1 MSEAG
6 AHRSGFIALVG
17 RPNVGK
23 STLLNQILGEKIAI
37 ISDKPQTTR
46 TRILGVRH
54 LPKAQLVFLDTPG
67 IHKPLYRLNQRMVRV
82 ALEVLDE
89 VDLVFF
95 LVEATEGVGGG
106 DRYVVERLKERAVP
120 AVLVINKVDLVQK
133 GRLLPLIDAY
143 RQMHEFAEIVP
154 ISALTGD
161 GVNRLVDIAVRFM
174 PVGPV
179 YFEDDI
185 VTDQPMQL
193 LAAEFIREKILQKT
207 RDELPFSV
215 AVQIESFIE
224 EEARFSERR
233 SGDPLQDSEATERV
247 SVGPEGEGA
256 GGEGRVSAHPGP
268 GKEEAVWASG
278 REGDISGAMG
288 KGSVPAGPGHG
299 KEEAA
304 LTASGRAGDISGG
317 IAGRKRGKRL
327 ARVSAIVYVEKESQ
341 KAIVIGKRGEL
352 LKAVGTEARIE
363 MERLFGMKV
372 FLQLWVKVKEGWRQD
387 EQMLSTLGY

>member
-95 LVEATEGVGGG
+95 LVEATEGVGAG

-120 AVLVINKVDLVQK
+120 VVLVINKVDLVQK
-133 GRLLPLIDAY
+133 GRLLPLIDTY

-154 ISALTGD
+154 VSALTGD
-161 GVNRLVDIAVRFM
+161 GVNRLVEIAVQFI

-179 YFEDDI
+179 YFEDDV

-215 AVQIESFIE
+215 AVQIESFTE
-224 EEARFSERR
+224 E
-233 SGDPLQDSEATERV
+233 GQ
-247 SVGPEGEGA
+247 
-256 GGEGRVSAHPGP
+256 
-268 GKEEAVWASG
+268 
-278 REGDISGAMG
+278 
-288 KGSVPAGPGHG
+288 
-299 KEEAA
+299 
-304 LTASGRAGDISGG
+304 
-317 IAGRKRGKRL
+317 L
-327 ARVSAIVYVEKESQ
+327 ARIAAIVYVEKESQ

-387 EQMLSTLGY
+387 EQMLSALGY

>member
-82 ALEVLDE
+82 ALNVLDE

-95 LVEATEGVGGG
+95 LVEATEGVGAG

-120 AVLVINKVDLVQK
+120 VVLVINKVDLVQK

-154 ISALTGD
+154 VSALTGD
-161 GVNRLVDIAVRFM
+161 GVNRLVEIAVRFM
-174 PVGPV
+174 PAGPV
-179 YFEDDI
+179 YFEDDV

-215 AVQIESFIE
+215 AVQIESFTE
-224 EEARFSERR
+224 E
-233 SGDPLQDSEATERV
+233 GQ
-247 SVGPEGEGA
+247 
-256 GGEGRVSAHPGP
+256 
-268 GKEEAVWASG
+268 
-278 REGDISGAMG
+278 
-288 KGSVPAGPGHG
+288 
-299 KEEAA
+299 
-304 LTASGRAGDISGG
+304 
-317 IAGRKRGKRL
+317 L
-327 ARVSAIVYVEKESQ
+327 ARIAAIVYVEKESQ

-387 EQMLSTLGY
+387 ERMLTALGY

>member
-46 TRILGVRH
+46 TRILGVKH
-54 LPKAQLVFLDTPG
+54 LPNGQLVFLDTPG
-67 IHKPLYRLNQRMVRV
+67 IHKPQYRLNQRMVRV

-89 VDLVFF
+89 VHLVFF
-95 LVEATEGVGGG
+95 LVDATEGVGAG
-106 DRYVVERLKERAVP
+106 DRYVLECLKERTVP
-120 AVLVINKVDLVQK
+120 VILVINKVDMVQK
-133 GRLLPLIDAY
+133 GRLLPLIDAF

-161 GVNRLVDIAVRFM
+161 GVDRLVQLALPFI
-174 PVGPV
+174 PEGPV
-179 YFEDDI
+179 YFKDDI

-207 RDELPFSV
+207 RDELPFSI
-215 AVQIESFIE
+215 AVQVESF
-224 EEARFSERR
+224 
-233 SGDPLQDSEATERV
+233 
-247 SVGPEGEGA
+247 
-256 GGEGRVSAHPGP
+256 
-268 GKEEAVWASG
+268 KEEG
-278 REGDISGAMG
+278 
-288 KGSVPAGPGHG
+288 
-299 KEEAA
+299 
-304 LTASGRAGDISGG
+304 
-317 IAGRKRGKRL
+317 RL
-327 ARVSAIVYVEKESQ
+327 ARIAAIVYVEKESQ

-352 LKAVGTEARIE
+352 LKAVGTEARLD

-387 EQMLSTLGY
+387 EQMLTALGY

>member
-82 ALEVLDE
+82 ALNVLDE

-95 LVEATEGVGGG
+95 LVEATEGVGAG

-120 AVLVINKVDLVQK
+120 VVLVINKVDLVQK
-133 GRLLPLIDAY
+133 GRLLPLIDTY

-154 ISALTGD
+154 VSALTGD
-161 GVNRLVDIAVRFM
+161 GVSQLVEIAVRFM
-174 PVGPV
+174 PAGPV
-179 YFEDDI
+179 YFEDDV

-215 AVQIESFIE
+215 AVQIESFTE
-224 EEARFSERR
+224 E
-233 SGDPLQDSEATERV
+233 
-247 SVGPEGEGA
+247 
-256 GGEGRVSAHPGP
+256 
-268 GKEEAVWASG
+268 GK
-278 REGDISGAMG
+278 
-288 KGSVPAGPGHG
+288 
-299 KEEAA
+299 
-304 LTASGRAGDISGG
+304 
-317 IAGRKRGKRL
+317 L
-327 ARVSAIVYVEKESQ
+327 ARIAAIVYVEKESQ
-341 KAIVIGKRGEL
+341 KGIVIGKRGEL

-372 FLQLWVKVKEGWRQD
+372 FLELWVKVKEGWRQD
-387 EQMLSTLGY
+387 ERMLTALGY

>member
-95 LVEATEGVGGG
+95 LVEATEGVGAG

-120 AVLVINKVDLVQK
+120 VVLVINKVDLVQK
-133 GRLLPLIDAY
+133 GRLLPLIDTY

-154 ISALTGD
+154 VSALTGD
-161 GVNRLVDIAVRFM
+161 GVNRLVEIAVPFM
-174 PVGPV
+174 PPGPV
-179 YFEDDI
+179 YFEDDV

-215 AVQIESFIE
+215 AVQIESFTE
-224 EEARFSERR
+224 E
-233 SGDPLQDSEATERV
+233 
-247 SVGPEGEGA
+247 
-256 GGEGRVSAHPGP
+256 
-268 GKEEAVWASG
+268 GK
-278 REGDISGAMG
+278 
-288 KGSVPAGPGHG
+288 
-299 KEEAA
+299 
-304 LTASGRAGDISGG
+304 
-317 IAGRKRGKRL
+317 L
-327 ARVSAIVYVEKESQ
+327 ARIAAIVYVEKESQ

-372 FLQLWVKVKEGWRQD
+372 FLELWVKVKEGWRQD
-387 EQMLSTLGY
+387 ERMLTALGY

>member
-82 ALEVLDE
+82 ALGVLDE

-95 LVEATEGVGGG
+95 LAEATEGVGAG

-120 AVLVINKVDLVQK
+120 VVLVINKVDLVQK

-154 ISALTGD
+154 VSALTGD
-161 GVNRLVDIAVRFM
+161 GVNQLVEIAVRFM
-174 PVGPV
+174 PAGPV
-179 YFEDDI
+179 YFEDDV

-215 AVQIESFIE
+215 AVQIESFTE
-224 EEARFSERR
+224 E
-233 SGDPLQDSEATERV
+233 GQ
-247 SVGPEGEGA
+247 
-256 GGEGRVSAHPGP
+256 
-268 GKEEAVWASG
+268 
-278 REGDISGAMG
+278 
-288 KGSVPAGPGHG
+288 
-299 KEEAA
+299 
-304 LTASGRAGDISGG
+304 
-317 IAGRKRGKRL
+317 L
-327 ARVSAIVYVEKESQ
+327 ARIAAIVYVEKESQ

-387 EQMLSTLGY
+387 ERMLTALGY

>member
-82 ALEVLDE
+82 ALDVLDE

-95 LVEATEGVGGG
+95 LVEATESVGAG

-120 AVLVINKVDLVQK
+120 VVLVINKVDLVQK

-154 ISALTGD
+154 VSALTGD
-161 GVNRLVDIAVRFM
+161 GVNQLVEIAVRFM
-174 PVGPV
+174 PAGPV
-179 YFEDDI
+179 YFEDDV

-215 AVQIESFIE
+215 AVQIESFTE
-224 EEARFSERR
+224 E
-233 SGDPLQDSEATERV
+233 
-247 SVGPEGEGA
+247 
-256 GGEGRVSAHPGP
+256 
-268 GKEEAVWASG
+268 GK
-278 REGDISGAMG
+278 
-288 KGSVPAGPGHG
+288 
-299 KEEAA
+299 
-304 LTASGRAGDISGG
+304 
-317 IAGRKRGKRL
+317 L
-327 ARVSAIVYVEKESQ
+327 ARIAAIVYVEKESQ

-387 EQMLSTLGY
+387 EQMLSALGY

>member
-161 GVNRLVDIAVRFM
+161 GVNRLVEIAVRFM
-174 PVGPV
+174 PEGPV

-215 AVQIESFIE
+215 AVQIESFTE
-224 EEARFSERR
+224 EDARLSEPR
-233 SGDPLQDSEATERV
+233 SGGPLQGREAT
-247 SVGPEGEGA
+247 GTQ
-256 GGEGRVSAHPGP
+256 
-268 GKEEAVWASG
+268 AS
-278 REGDISGAMG
+278 
-288 KGSVPAGPGHG
+288 
-299 KEEAA
+299 
-304 LTASGRAGDISGG
+304 
-317 IAGRKRGKRL
+317 RL

>member
-95 LVEATEGVGGG
+95 LVEATEGVGAG

-120 AVLVINKVDLVQK
+120 VVLVINKVDLVQK

-154 ISALTGD
+154 VSALTGD
-161 GVNRLVDIAVRFM
+161 GVNRLVEIAVRFM
-174 PVGPV
+174 PAGPV
-179 YFEDDI
+179 YFEDDV
-185 VTDQPMQL
+185 VTDQPMQM

-215 AVQIESFIE
+215 AVQIESFTE
-224 EEARFSERR
+224 E
-233 SGDPLQDSEATERV
+233 
-247 SVGPEGEGA
+247 
-256 GGEGRVSAHPGP
+256 
-268 GKEEAVWASG
+268 GK
-278 REGDISGAMG
+278 
-288 KGSVPAGPGHG
+288 
-299 KEEAA
+299 
-304 LTASGRAGDISGG
+304 
-317 IAGRKRGKRL
+317 L
-327 ARVSAIVYVEKESQ
+327 ARIAAIVYVEKESQ

-387 EQMLSTLGY
+387 EQMLSALGY

>member
-82 ALEVLDE
+82 ALDVLDE

-95 LVEATEGVGGG
+95 LVEATEGVGAG

-120 AVLVINKVDLVQK
+120 VVLVINKVDLVQK

-154 ISALTGD
+154 VSALTGD
-161 GVNRLVDIAVRFM
+161 GVNQLVEIAVRSM
-174 PVGPV
+174 PAGPV
-179 YFEDDI
+179 YFEDDV

-233 SGDPLQDSEATERV
+233 SCDPLQGREATGTPT
-247 SVGPEGEGA
+247 SPLQSAPGTGE
-256 GGEGRVSAHPGP
+256 EGRVSARL
-268 GKEEAVWASG
+268 G
-278 REGDISGAMG
+278 RESAMG
-288 KGSVPAGPGHG
+288 GCKGEG
-299 KEEAA
+299 K
-304 LTASGRAGDISGG
+304 
-317 IAGRKRGKRL
+317 L
-327 ARVSAIVYVEKESQ
+327 ARIAAIVYVEKESQ

-387 EQMLSTLGY
+387 ERMLTALGY

>member
-6 AHRSGFIALVG
+6 AYRSGFIALVG

-82 ALEVLDE
+82 ALDVLDE

-95 LVEATEGVGGG
+95 LVEATEGVGAG

-120 AVLVINKVDLVQK
+120 VVLVINKVDLVQK

-154 ISALTGD
+154 VSALTGD
-161 GVNRLVDIAVRFM
+161 GVNRLVEIAVRFM
-174 PVGPV
+174 PAGPV
-179 YFEDDI
+179 YFEDDV

-215 AVQIESFIE
+215 AVQIESFTE
-224 EEARFSERR
+224 E
-233 SGDPLQDSEATERV
+233 
-247 SVGPEGEGA
+247 
-256 GGEGRVSAHPGP
+256 
-268 GKEEAVWASG
+268 GK
-278 REGDISGAMG
+278 
-288 KGSVPAGPGHG
+288 
-299 KEEAA
+299 
-304 LTASGRAGDISGG
+304 
-317 IAGRKRGKRL
+317 L
-327 ARVSAIVYVEKESQ
+327 ARIAAIVYVEKESQ

-372 FLQLWVKVKEGWRQD
+372 FLELWVKVKEGWRQD
-387 EQMLSTLGY
+387 EQMLSVLGY

>member
-95 LVEATEGVGGG
+95 LVEATEGVGAG

-120 AVLVINKVDLVQK
+120 VVLVINKVDLVRK

-154 ISALTGD
+154 VSALTGD
-161 GVNRLVDIAVRFM
+161 GVNRLVEIAVQFM
-174 PVGPV
+174 PAGPV
-179 YFEDDI
+179 YFEDDV

-224 EEARFSERR
+224 EEARL
-233 SGDPLQDSEATERV
+233 GAP
-247 SVGPEGEGA
+247 GA
-256 GGEGRVSAHPGP
+256 GGCKGEG
-268 GKEEAVWASG
+268 K
-278 REGDISGAMG
+278 
-288 KGSVPAGPGHG
+288 
-299 KEEAA
+299 
-304 LTASGRAGDISGG
+304 
-317 IAGRKRGKRL
+317 L
-327 ARVSAIVYVEKESQ
+327 ARIAAIVYVEKESQ

-352 LKAVGTEARIE
+352 LKAVGTEARID

-387 EQMLSTLGY
+387 EQMLSALGY